1 MQMGGHDPALAP
13 GTMVGEYRIEQLVG
27 EGGMG
32 QVYGAVHPL
41 IGKRAAIKVLLPEIC
56 RNHQMVERF
65 MMEARAVNQIGH
77 PNIVDVFAF
86 GELPDG
92 RHYMV
97 MEWLRG
103 QALSERL
110 QRGIPTIPETCDIL
124 LGIAAALDAAHEKGI
139 IHRDLKPH
147 NVFLVEVRGQRPL
160 VKLLDFGLVK
170 LMDTA
175 DDQRIERTR
184 AGAILGTPA
193 YMSPEQCLGRGLDT
207 RSDNYALGVVAYE
220 MLTGRLPFV
229 DDTPMALL
237 VAHMQQQPTP
247 PAVIAPGLPP
257 ELDRLVMGL
266 LAKEAA
272 HRPTLAQ
279 VMGVLSYFRDT
290 ARPSHTP
297 TAPHQAV
304 TVHAG
309 GQSHST
315 FGYASGQQA
324 APSQSYAPP
333 VARGGKGKYI
343 ALGVT
348 TFAAAGIAIGVV
360 LSRGGDGENTSARQP
375 DGSQTISAPADAG
388 AVTPIDA
395 AAEVVATPADAAA
408 PIAPP
413 DAAEVAVTVDASAPV
428 ATSKPKPPR
437 RPKPPKRPTDTG
449 SAAKP
454 PPEDDDG
461 LIRTTPKR

>member
-13 GTMVGEYRIEQLVG
+13 GTMVGEYRIEKLVG

-32 QVYGAVHPL
+32 QVYGALHPL

-103 QALSERL
+103 LALSDRL
-110 QRGIPTIPETCDIL
+110 ARGIPTIPETCDIL

-170 LMDTA
+170 HTDTA
-175 DDQRIERTR
+175 DDQRLERTR
-184 AGAILGTPA
+184 VGAILGTPA
-193 YMSPEQCLGRGLDT
+193 YMSPEQALGRGIDT

-247 PAVIAPGLPP
+247 PAVVAPGLPP
-257 ELDRLVMGL
+257 ELDQLVMGL
-266 LAKEAA
+266 LAKDPA
-272 HRPTLAQ
+272 HRPTLTQ

-309 GQSHST
+309 HQSHST

-324 APSQSYAPP
+324 PPSQSYAPP
-333 VARGGKGKYI
+333 SASGGKGKYI
-343 ALGVT
+343 ALAIATV
-348 TFAAAGIAIGVV
+348 AAAGIAIGVIAT
-360 LSRGGDGENTSARQP
+360 RGGSGDDAAVRQP
-375 DGSQTISAPADAG
+375 EGSQTIATPADA
-388 AVTPIDA
+388 APAMPLDA
-395 AAEVVATPADAAA
+395 AADVVATPADAGA
-408 PIAPP
+408 PIAA
-413 DAAEVAVTVDASAPV
+413 DAAEVAVTVDASTPV
-428 ATSKPKPPR
+428 ATSKPKRTR
-437 RPKPPKRPTDTG
+437 RPKPPKPPKETG
-449 SAAKP
+449 SATKP
-454 PPEDDDG
+454 LYEDDDG
-461 LIRTTPKR
+461 LIRTTPKK